1 MPLPIFYD
9 IVNYVRVQ
17 TVDTRPFF
25 LRWVGPGNEPI
36 SRLAR
41 MSYLEYEQ
49 SSIAG
54 HCVFS
59 GARQSSSEGVQ
70 PRENVTFPCTIPSL
84 THRWEIPSLGI
95 ARSLSAADQGVVV
108 PDPPCQFA
116 VTEVIPGTSIAST
129 ATVTATTNLNGTN
142 FLCRDGYL
150 ELPDLQSYI
159 LIVTGEENGNGRHLT
174 TVPFLPMSTIGIF
187 VAIF

>member
-1 MPLPIFYD
+1 
-9 IVNYVRVQ
+9 
-17 TVDTRPFF
+17 
-25 LRWVGPGNEPI
+25 VGWACIDPGNEPN

-41 MSYLEYEQ
+41 MNYLEYEQ

-59 GARQSSSEGVQ
+59 GARQSISEGVQ
-70 PRENVTFPCTIPSL
+70 PGEDVTFPCTIRSP
-84 THRWEIPSLGI
+84 THRWESPSLGI
-95 ARSLSAADQGVVV
+95 ARSLSAADQGGVL

-116 VTEVIPGTSIAST
+116 VIEVVPGTSIIST
-129 ATVTATTNLNGTN
+129 VTVTATANLNGTN
-142 FLCRDGYL
+142 FLCRDGYE

-174 TVPFLPMSTIGIF
+174 TVPFLPTCMSTIGIF